1 MDLATPQSILV
12 VSGLKMRVRYNKR
25 SKRTDS
31 GPELF
36 RLEPFA
42 SSLLKPQLRFRKIS
56 GTVADL
62 LNT

>member
-12 VSGLKMRVRYNKR
+12 VSGLKMRGRYNKR

-36 RLEPFA
+36 RLEPVR
-42 SSLLKPQLRFRKIS
+42 SSLLKAAVTL
-56 GTVADL
+56 
-62 LNT
+62 